1 VNRPCEN
8 LRVPTRDK
16 YHAGFARDA
25 REFTELLRS
34 NDLSWPVPSCP
45 GWSVKDLAEHLGG
58 VHRWARDAI
67 LLGRPNDREQ
77 LPGDRDTADWFEEGA
92 HELLALLQISDPE
105 AAAWTFGP
113 DPKRVAF
120 WDRRQALE
128 TMLHLWDGQTATGMQ
143 HGIDSDLA
151 ADGVAEVVEIMYPR
165 QVRSKRI
172 AALPFSVRIIV
183 TDQPEAE
190 YVLGGDGVAALPE
203 AVATLSGS
211 AVDLLL
217 ALWGRGGVERL
228 NVIGDSRAAA
238 IVLTGGITP

>member
-113 DPKRVAF
+113 EPKRIAF

-128 TMLHLWDGQTATGMQ
+128 ISLHLWDARDA
-143 HGIDSDLA
+143 HEVLNPLDPDLA

-165 QVRSKRI
+165 QVRFNRI
-172 AALPFSVRIIV
+172 AALPFAIKIV
-183 TDQPEAE
+183 VADDPMTEHT
-190 YVLGGDGVAALPE
+190 LGGSVSDPTP
-203 AVATLSGS
+203 VATLRGPGP
-211 AVDLLL
+211 DLLL
-217 ALWGRGGVERL
+217 ALWGRAGTDRL
-228 NVIGDSRAAA
+228 AVTGDAAA
-238 IVLTGGITP
+238 IAQALARGITP